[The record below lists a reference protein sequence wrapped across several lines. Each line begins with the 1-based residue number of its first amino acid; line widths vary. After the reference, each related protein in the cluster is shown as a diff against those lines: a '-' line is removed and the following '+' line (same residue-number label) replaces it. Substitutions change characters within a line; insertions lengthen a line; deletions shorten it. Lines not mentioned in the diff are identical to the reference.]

1 MRATTLSLAAALA
14 TAAALC
20 TACSAG
26 PRSDAGK
33 NGSAESPADHAATVR
48 AAVEATRAT
57 SAHTKQQLDL
67 SADARTFR
75 ISTTGGF
82 DMAAD
87 RGELTV
93 RMREQPAVEF
103 HEIFAG
109 DVVHV
114 RGVSALEGER
124 WGTVARAKATA
135 HALLRAPLNDP
146 EYLLGQIADLRNV
159 SDEGEASIDGVRT
172 THYRGTLD
180 HATLTRRLAAD
191 TRKKADQLRDYLG
204 DDIPVFA
211 DAWVDAKGR
220 VVRTR
225 TVLNLPQADTKMKVT
240 LSLSR
245 LGAPVKVTVPESS
258 TPGADTNGTFLG

>member
-1 MRATTLSLAAALA
+1 MRATALPLISVLL

-26 PRSDAGK
+26 TRSDTGK

-48 AAVEATRAT
+48 AAVGATRST
-57 SAHTKQQLDL
+57 SAHTAQQVDL
-67 SADARTFR
+67 SAGTRTFR

-93 RMREQPAVEF
+93 RMREQPAIEVREV
-103 HEIFAG
+103 FAG
-109 DVVHV
+109 DDVHV
-114 RGVSALEGER
+114 RGASALDAG
-124 WGTVARAKATA
+124 WGTVPRAKATA

-146 EYLLGQIADLRNV
+146 EYLLGQIADLREV
-159 SDEGEASIDGVRT
+159 SDEGEETVGGVRA

-180 HATLTRRLAAD
+180 HTTITRRLAAD
-191 TRKKADQLRDYLG
+191 TRKKTDQLRDYLG
-204 DDIPVFA
+204 EDIPVFA
-211 DAWVDAKGR
+211 DVWVDAKGR
-220 VVRTR
+220 VVRAR
-225 TVLNLPQADTKMKVT
+225 TALDLPQAGAKMKVT
-240 LSLSR
+240 LNLSR

-258 TPGADTNGTFLG
+258 TPAADTNGTFLG